1 MLDADVANRW
11 GSDPRWPDLLGRWS
25 WFRDAVP
32 PILQAS
38 ALAAGATQPVAI
50 DLDALSR
57 SFWAWAAALDRDRG
71 LAQLDPV
78 DFAHFLSGQL
88 LQQFVIHRPVALPA
102 AERSRELLALTR
114 TAMTVLAAWRLS
126 IGAPMPEPQAQDE
139 YSVHWPS
146 YLENTAEDASS
157 AISFLDLF
165 TGLEPVWQAPL
176 LIAERPAVRRALAQ
190 RVHAH
195 APGAVQDDLSTSGG

>member
-1 MLDADVANRW
+1 MLDTDVANRW
-11 GSDPRWPDLLGRWS
+11 GSDPRLPDLLGRWS

-32 PILQAS
+32 PVLQAS
-38 ALAAGATQPVAI
+38 AVAAGTASPVAV
-50 DLDALSR
+50 DLDALSK

-71 LAQLDPV
+71 FEHLDPV
-78 DFAHFLSGQL
+78 DFAQFLSGQL
-88 LQQFVIHRPVALPA
+88 LHQFIVHRPVALPA
-102 AERSRELLALTR
+102 AERSVELLALTR
-114 TAMTVLAAWRLS
+114 AALTVLAAWRIA
-126 IGAPMPEPQAQDE
+126 IGSPMPEPQVKDE
-139 YSVHWPS
+139 HSVHWPS

-195 APGAVQDDLSTSGG
+195 APGAVQDDLSTTGG